1 MASGTAS
8 ALELD
13 APRGTAGIIGNLKRI
28 DAHPLPVAL
37 AL

>member
-1 MASGTAS
+1 MASGNAS
-8 ALELD
+8 APQLD

-28 DAHPLPVAL
+28 DTRRLPVAL